1 MMRTDLEVCR
11 EVAAHVEDGTMQDAV
26 MVLAAVGTVVPD
38 LTAHDEMQEKPVL
51 KVDLKGEDG
60 NAYFLIARAIHRLVK
75 VHRELSACAVLAAYT
90 SSENYADLIKLVR
103 QYVRVEE

>member
-1 MMRTDLEVCR
+1 MRTDLEVCR

-26 MVLAAVGTVVPD
+26 VVLATMGMVDPD
-38 LTAHDEMQEKPVL
+38 PTAYDKTREKPVL

-60 NAYFLIARAIHRLVK
+60 NAYFLVARAIHRLVK
-75 VHRELSACAVLAAYT
+75 VHRELSACAVLT
-90 SSENYADLIKLVR
+90 SADSESYADLVELVR